1 MTDLQLEITKAMND
15 LIHFRDAL
23 QKQLKEEENLS
34 HEERI
39 RLHLAVWKGEK

>member
-1 MTDLQLEITKAMND
+1 MTDLQLEITKAIDD

-34 HEERI
+34 HEERM